1 MRTQLTVDDLV
12 IIGIKGTVMALY
24 RESGAEVWRTKLK
37 GYDFTNLTRDGD
49 RVYAAAAG
57 ELFCLEAATGAVL
70 WSNPLKG
77 MGYGIVAI
85 ATADQTPAAAHRRQQ
100 DDHANDAST
109 ISVNST
115 VH

>member
-1 MRTQLTVDDLV
+1 VQ
-12 IIGIKGTVMALY
+12 
-24 RESGAEVWRTKLK
+24 EVWRTKLK